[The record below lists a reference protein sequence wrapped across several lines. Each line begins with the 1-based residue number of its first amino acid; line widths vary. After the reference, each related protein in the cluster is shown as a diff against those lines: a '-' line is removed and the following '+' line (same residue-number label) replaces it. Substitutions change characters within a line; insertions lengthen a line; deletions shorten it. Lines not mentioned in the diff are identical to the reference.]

1 MRHVDYKS
9 HLYYNETMDWKE
21 AIKRS
26 LGKPYYEKDFVL
38 LYNID
43 CIAALKILPRNYIDL
58 VLTSPP
64 YNIGKEYEKVLPIED
79 YIDWSSSWLNEI
91 PLILKE
97 NGAFWYNLGYV
108 PFKDSARA
116 LPLVYLLWDKVK
128 MYLMREIVWNYGAGV
143 ACKKTLSPRNEKWLW
158 YVNNKD
164 DYTFNLDA
172 IRDPDVKYPN
182 SKKNGKLR
190 CNTLGKNPSDVWQIA
205 KVTSGFNRSSE
216 ERTNHPAQFPLD
228 LIDRITLG
236 FSNENDILL
245 DPFMGSGTTAISA
258 LKNRRNV
265 IGFEIRED
273 YCELQAK
280 RIDSYFLEQSQN
292 LFAEFVS

>member
-128 MYLMREIVWNYGAGV
+128 MYLMQEIVWNYGAGV
-143 ACKKTLSPRNEKWLW
+143 ACKKTLSPRNEKWH
-158 YVNNKD
+158 
-164 DYTFNLDA
+164 
-172 IRDPDVKYPN
+172 
-182 SKKNGKLR
+182 
-190 CNTLGKNPSDVWQIA
+190 
-205 KVTSGFNRSSE
+205 RSSE

-245 DPFMGSGTTAISA
+245 DNGKSFSNCCVISNHFEESTFSYGLFIFTA
-258 LKNRRNV
+258 
-265 IGFEIRED
+265 
-273 YCELQAK
+273 
-280 RIDSYFLEQSQN
+280 SYFVN
-292 LFAEFVS
+292 T